1 MTMKRILLFMVLPLF
16 LFSCGTQKTLTP
28 TELKMMTTRQIE
40 AGYSL
45 AFSSVISLLQSEGFL
60 VTNTDRESGIINA
73 NKQVDNKNAAV
84 QRFFLGSSTDATTAQ
99 VAVFIQSVN
108 EGLSEVKLT
117 IYEGS
122 ISTTNGQW
130 GIQNKSTKNSMVQ
143 EAEVYNTWFN
153 NLRAEVERR
162 KALLQ

>member
-1 MTMKRILLFMVLPLF
+1 MKRILLFVALPLF

-28 TELKMMTTRQIE
+28 SELKMMTTRQIE
-40 AGYSL
+40 ADYSL
-45 AFSSVISLLQSEGFL
+45 AFSLLQSEGFL

-73 NKQVDNKNAAV
+73 NKQIDNKNAAV
-84 QRFFLGSSTDATTAQ
+84 QRFFLGTSTDATTAQ
-99 VAVFIQSVN
+99 VAVFIQPVN

>member
-1 MTMKRILLFMVLPLF
+1 MKRILFLVMLPLL

-28 TELKMMTTRQIE
+28 NELKIMTTRQIE
-40 AGYSL
+40 ANYSL
-45 AFSSVISLLQSEGFL
+45 AFSSVISLLQSAGFL

-73 NKQVDNKNAAV
+73 NKHVDNKNAAV

-99 VAVFIQSVN
+99 VAVFIQPVN
-108 EGLSEVKLT
+108 EDLSEVKLT

-153 NLRAEVERR
+153 NLRAEVARR

>member
-1 MTMKRILLFMVLPLF
+1 MKK
-16 LFSCGTQKTLTP
+16 SCHIK
-28 TELKMMTTRQIE
+28 
-40 AGYSL
+40 
-45 AFSSVISLLQSEGFL
+45 
-60 VTNTDRESGIINA
+60 A

-99 VAVFIQSVN
+99 VAVFIQPVN
-108 EGLSEVKLT
+108 EDLSEVKLT

-153 NLRAEVERR
+153 NLRAEVARR
-162 KALLQ
+162 KALLQE

>member
-1 MTMKRILLFMVLPLF
+1 MKQVLFIMAIPLL
-16 LFSCGTQKTLTP
+16 LFSCGTTKSLTP
-28 TELKMMTTRQIE
+28 NELKMMTTRQIE
-40 AGYSL
+40 SDYSL

-60 VTNTDRESGIINA
+60 VTNTDRESGLINA
-73 NKQVDNKNAAV
+73 NKQVDNKNAAA
-84 QRFFLGSSTDATTAQ
+84 QRFFLGTSKDASTAQ
-99 VAVFIQSVN
+99 ISVFVQSIN

-130 GIQNKSTKNSMVQ
+130 GIQYKSTQNSMVQ
-143 EAEVYNTWFN
+143 DAEVYNTWFN
-153 NLRAEVERR
+153 NLKAEIERR